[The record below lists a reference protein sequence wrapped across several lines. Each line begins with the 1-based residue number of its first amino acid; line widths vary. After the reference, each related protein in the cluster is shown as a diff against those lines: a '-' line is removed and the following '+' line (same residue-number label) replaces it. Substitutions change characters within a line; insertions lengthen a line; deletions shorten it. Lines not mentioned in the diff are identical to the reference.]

1 MKRIVIDVIDRT
13 SLEIFDELRSL
24 FNEEDYTAATTNFDS
39 NNNPREVVIV
49 THNDAVETYLNL
61 KYFGTDGTQFLSLV
75 TEEEKLKLAFI
86 AGFTAANQVDKM
98 KFEEDL
104 KTINGID
111 LEAEIISKG
120 FKEFTEKFPDLNMLY
135 F

>member
-1 MKRIVIDVIDRT
+1 MKRIVVDVAGRE
-13 SLEIFDELRSL
+13 SSEIFDELRNL

-39 NNNPREVVIV
+39 SNKPRSVVIL

-61 KYFGTDGTQFLSLV
+61 KYVGISGTEFLSLV

-86 AGFTAANQVDKM
+86 AGFTAARQIDRT
-98 KFEEDL
+98 KFDEDL
-104 KTINGID
+104 KTMLGID
-111 LEAEIISKG
+111 LEADIISKKFEE
-120 FKEFTEKFPDLNMLY
+120 FKTNFPDLNMLY